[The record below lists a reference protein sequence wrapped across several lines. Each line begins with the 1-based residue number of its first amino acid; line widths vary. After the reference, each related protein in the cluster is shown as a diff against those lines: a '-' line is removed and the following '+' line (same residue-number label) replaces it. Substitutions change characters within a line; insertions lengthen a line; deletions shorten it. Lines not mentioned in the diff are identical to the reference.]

1 VTEATTSPGAV
12 GTTPNTTTTPAAVIV
27 LGRPGV
33 EREAVEILLR
43 SAGLEVIDLVRIE
56 TARQSGARSIVVAV
70 LVEPTGED
78 WRHALLLDARV
89 VVVLDGPASDE
100 RTVQLMLSGADAV
113 LHAGVEVDRLVA
125 AVRVVGIGN
134 AFLTAGQARVLV
146 ERLRAGKVATDTA
159 PILTRREMEI
169 LLSIE
174 RGESVRETAT
184 GLGISVKTVQ
194 NLQSRLFHKLGARNR
209 PQAIARAYE
218 VGLVE
223 DVVP

>member
-1 VTEATTSPGAV
+1 MPAWRSTGSWPPSAWSGSATPSSP
-12 GTTPNTTTTPAAVIV
+12 
-27 LGRPGV
+27 
-33 EREAVEILLR
+33 
-43 SAGLEVIDLVRIE
+43 
-56 TARQSGARSIVVAV
+56 
-70 LVEPTGED
+70 
-78 WRHALLLDARV
+78 
-89 VVVLDGPASDE
+89 
-100 RTVQLMLSGADAV
+100 
-113 LHAGVEVDRLVA
+113 
-125 AVRVVGIGN
+125 
-134 AFLTAGQARVLV
+134 LV

-209 PQAIARAYE
+209 SQAIARAYE